1 MTWLNNGCLLV
12 IDPTKNKPAIIDN
25 QIEFSKLSETPTLT
39 FYQQSQ
45 KIFTNVMNNDVD
57 YYDICAQYSD
67 LFVQNSDLKCYSLCF
82 ELLPI
87 CFFTKNYTKDTNFRN
102 QLLKA
107 SRLFELPQSDLPKL
121 LCYLANANQE
131 NANQANDFSERYRV
145 KGGTE
150 KAKKLLLQIHT
161 TQNID
166 WWLQELFIFST
177 NSVASDFDIE
187 FIDYLLNDEI
197 DCGHFFLTMAIT
209 LFFHRLKIDRQCII
223 DYALENIKDNFT
235 SRRDN
240 LIYNILISRRD
251 VKFNPTNDE
260 RLEFLQRIYENTQN
274 SFFTV
279 HFLGLISK
287 EESSIQ
293 KEFRLAVLRYSELL
307 CSYDSGQYR
316 HLIPYYLSS
325 ITKKEDNHAVPQ
337 MLQNVILATPEAI
350 PSGDISSNDPL
361 HDFLEEFSK
370 LDTFKKEYCLE
381 SIKKLNEVRFSIDNI
396 DNHELNNELD
406 TKSITDF
413 LNENFLQSDKKIQR
427 ETINTLVEFKL
438 NDKNIL
444 SDLHNIN
451 ESVVIGMIDSY
462 LDVDEAK
469 KEDQDDPNLYLEK
482 HLFDYIAANGD
493 MPEFDD

>member
-12 IDPTKNKPAIIDN
+12 FDKDKNKPAIIDN
-25 QIEFSKLSETPTLT
+25 QIEFSKLSETPALT

-45 KIFTNVMNNDVD
+45 KIFTNVMNNDID

-150 KAKKLLLQIHT
+150 KAKKLLLQVHT

-209 LFFHRLKIDRQCII
+209 LFFHRLKIDRECII
-223 DYALENIKDNFT
+223 DYARKNIKDNFA

-240 LIYNILISRRD
+240 LIYNILISHD
-251 VKFNPTNDE
+251 LTNE
-260 RLEFLQRIYENTQN
+260 KPQEFLQGIYENTQN

-287 EESSIQ
+287 EVPSIQ

-370 LDTFKKEYCLE
+370 LDSFKKEYCLE
-381 SIKKLNEVRFSIDNI
+381 SIKKLNEVRFKIDK
-396 DNHELNNELD
+396 DEELD

-427 ETINTLVEFKL
+427 ETINTLVELKL
-438 NDKNIL
+438 KDKKNIL
-444 SDLHNIN
+444 SDLHDIN

-462 LDVDEAK
+462 LDVDGAK
-469 KEDQDDPNLYLEK
+469 KKDQVDPNLYLEK
-482 HLFDYIAANGD
+482 HLFDYIASNGD